1 MTDKKQIFHM
11 NPTKEMRTD
20 LKEGTITDTDYKKAT
35 IIYYAMCYQNT
46 TKTRIDVTKIQQ

>member
-1 MTDKKQIFHM
+1 M